1 MAQWSDKG
9 EEKGRREW
17 GEVRDRFEGRTSSE
31 EINWAQTQ

>member
-17 GEVRDRFEGRTSSE
+17 GEVRDRFEGP
-31 EINWAQTQ
+31 AAKK